1 MSAPV
6 AISYSGGASSEWLVR
21 AALRGRIERPKRL
34 LVVTA
39 DTGAEH
45 EWTYEA
51 IARVAELC
59 QSENVPFVRCNDG
72 SLLDELLEIPA
83 MTAPDRADHP
93 PLWVRTET
101 GRGRIGH
108 RCTVRFK
115 SATIRRAITQWLRG
129 QGLPHTCE
137 SWIGFAA
144 DEAHRAQ
151 RALYRQ
157 ARIWNTLRFP
167 AVELGI
173 TRAQQRAELQAW
185 TGTTPPRF
193 SMCVFCPFKTPAR
206 WRQTTAHDLVAVY
219 AVDEAIRD
227 LSSLGVCNPAY
238 LTDRLIPVQRL
249 IERGDPQPSLP
260 GLESTCDAGACF
272 L

>member
-1 MSAPV
+1 V

-21 AALRGRIERPKRL
+21 AALNGRLKRPERL
-34 LVVTA
+34 LVVVA
-39 DTGAEH
+39 DTDAEH
-45 EWTYEA
+45 EWTYDA
-51 IARVAELC
+51 MGRVEELC
-59 QSENVPFVRCNDG
+59 RAEGVPFIRCSDG
-72 SLLDELLEIPA
+72 SLREELLTIPA
-83 MTAPDRADHP
+83 LTEPDRADHP
-93 PLWVRTET
+93 PLWVSTAT

-115 SATIRRAITQWLRG
+115 SSAIRRAITVWLRTH
-129 QGLPHTCE
+129 GLPHAAE

-144 DEAHRAQ
+144 DEGHRAQ

-167 AVELGI
+167 AVELGV
-173 TRAQQRAELQAW
+173 TRAEQRAELQRW
-185 TGTTPPRF
+185 TGSSPRF
-193 SMCVFCPFKTPAR
+193 SMCVFCPFKTPQR
-206 WRQTTAHDLVAVY
+206 WRKTAGRDLETAY

-227 LSSLGVCNPAY
+227 LAMLGVRNPAF
-238 LTDRLIPVQRL
+238 LTDRLIPVRQL